1 MSGRTLL
8 FLLTSLALLFSGC
21 SSPDVLPSQLRA
33 VPPAAAESIVTH
45 YLSKYKADFQLEP
58 RPQGGTQAIAEAYLR
73 RYQPGPEPRV
83 FQSSIVYD
91 RRDRVLA
98 ELFDEGRRTWVPLAR
113 ISPYLLD
120 AVIATED
127 GSFFQNE
134 GVDPRRLV
142 GALVQNT
149 QGDGVVA
156 GASTITM
163 QLARMLFLP
172 PDERFSRSLDR
183 KVNEVLLARRSH
195 PPLLQG
201 RDPRAVSQ
209 HGLFR
214 PSCLW
219 TRGGGAD
226 LF

>member
-8 FLLTSLALLFSGC
+8 YLLTSLALLLSGC
-21 SSPDVLPSQLRA
+21 SSPDVLPSQLRT

-45 YLSKYKADFQLEP
+45 YLSKYKAGFQLEP

-73 RYQPGPEPRV
+73 RYQPGTEPRV

-91 RRDRVLA
+91 RQDRVLA

-183 KVNEVLLARRSH
+183 KINEVLLARRSH
-195 PPLLQG
+195 PPLLKG
-201 RDPRAVSQ
+201 RDPRAVSE
-209 HGLFR
+209 HGLFW
-214 PSCLW
+214 PPCLW
-219 TRGGGAD
+219 TRGGGAH